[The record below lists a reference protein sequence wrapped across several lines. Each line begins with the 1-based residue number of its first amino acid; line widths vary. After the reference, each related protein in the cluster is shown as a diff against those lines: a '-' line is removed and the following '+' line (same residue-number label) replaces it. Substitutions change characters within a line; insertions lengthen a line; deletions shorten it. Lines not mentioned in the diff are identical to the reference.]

1 MHFELF
7 FYGQVAHQRL
17 KISLPFI
24 PWSSLAAMDA
34 DIVQDVRNSPN
45 LTTFSGGSLSG
56 LLGVLRFVLCI
67 IIHCLTNFK

>member
-24 PWSSLAAMDA
+24 PWSLLAAMDA

-45 LTTFSGGSLSG
+45 LTSSGGSLSG